1 MYLEIYKRFA
11 EKYDLVTLL
20 ASFGIEE
27 IWRAQFA
34 REIRRVLGEGP
45 LADIATA
52 TGEVVKKI
60 CPNRAY
66 LVDPSPEML
75 GIAARKLATHCPNRE
90 FHFLETTGEE
100 VQFPEPVEVITLF
113 MAVRNLDNLHRALS
127 NLVAQLE
134 PGGYLGIVELVN
146 RPGFFGKLGLWYLRR
161 VVPVIGGVLTG
172 RREDFYHL
180 AESVERLREESLLE
194 AVDRVGLKIVSRRY
208 LFPPLGVY
216 LLCQKGVE

>member
-1 MYLEIYKRFA
+1 MYLKIYKRFA

-20 ASFGIEE
+20 ASLGIEE
-27 IWRAQFA
+27 IWRRSFA
-34 REIRRVLGEGP
+34 REIRKFLGEGP

-60 CPNRAY
+60 CPRRAY

-75 GIAARKLATHCPNRE
+75 GIATRKLKGSCPTGE

-100 VQFPEPVEVITLF
+100 VKFPEPVEIITLF
-113 MAVRNLDNLHRALS
+113 MAIRNLDNLSKALS
-127 NLVAQLE
+127 NLTSQLK

-146 RPGFFGKLGLWYLRR
+146 RPGLFGKIGFWYLRR
-161 VVPVIGGVLTG
+161 VVPVIGGILTG

-180 AESVERLREESLLE
+180 SESVERLRERDLLE
-194 AVDRVGLKIVSRRY
+194 TVDQVGLKIVSRRY
-208 LFPPLGVY
+208 LFPPIGLF